1 MPSYENNHAEI
12 LKKALVRL
20 KLIKTK
26 AVLPNPT
33 AKMSGIG
40 GKSCVYA
47 VSIVNCQDKPYH
59 LIAKF
64 DQPERAEKEWQAI
77 NKLKKQHRPLN
88 TIMPVDD
95 NRESD
100 NVIIMP
106 NLSNESA
113 SGKLEDLTTMFLTR
127 MHSNTEACLTALT
140 FSLER
145 VSDFHGQLSYGL
157 LSGNW
162 ENNFSQLSENN
173 WQGFQ
178 TKIIKKIGYKHSRI
192 GILGDAQAWLAES
205 AGNIHKS
212 RIHGDLNLSNLLLGL
227 DNNYKP
233 EWACLIDYANYQDDQ
248 PTVLEYVTL
257 EVQFWN
263 EIYPI
268 TKKGF
273 SENQFIELRQAL
285 DTGEKID
292 YPPEFTI
299 VKAIRDYAK
308 QKLTSYSDREYFTA
322 LFLCRLNFLTWLL
335 ENQEKTALALLGAEC
350 DVNFLNKL
358 KSGDFVKLE
367 SPIAQKT
374 VTNNSLNTTSTPL
387 SASDLAFLDE
397 LKALIIPVIED
408 EALKQVMRVEF
419 NMPEANV
426 TQLLDYCIKQC
437 KGGNDQFTALTYQLI
452 EVYTTL
458 NDNINA
464 DNDLQRQKLS
474 ERADSFFSKLLIFS
488 VWDHWIPDNPLLTSA
503 HEVTLPDL
511 GSKTLE
517 IIHARLRQRVA
528 DLFTSNNRSKITY
541 VSGFGLENRKKDF
554 LLELAAIVWGEYKE
568 RSEYD
573 NLENLT
579 LAQQLNDAIAF
590 DKNHPKIKSRQSFFW
605 IIDNISQDE
614 QEVVDWI
621 KKEVPALDWIIKKS
635 NTNER
640 IFWFENNHKLG
651 TAIDKFYAIWAK
663 K

>member
-1 MPSYENNHAEI
+1 MTGSVMPSYENNHAEI

-192 GILGDAQAWLAES
+192 
-205 AGNIHKS
+205 
-212 RIHGDLNLSNLLLGL
+212 
-227 DNNYKP
+227 
-233 EWACLIDYANYQDDQ
+233 
-248 PTVLEYVTL
+248 
-257 EVQFWN
+257 
-263 EIYPI
+263 
-268 TKKGF
+268 
-273 SENQFIELRQAL
+273 
-285 DTGEKID
+285 
-292 YPPEFTI
+292 
-299 VKAIRDYAK
+299 
-308 QKLTSYSDREYFTA
+308 
-322 LFLCRLNFLTWLL
+322 CR
-335 ENQEKTALALLGAEC
+335 
-350 DVNFLNKL
+350 
-358 KSGDFVKLE
+358 
-367 SPIAQKT
+367 
-374 VTNNSLNTTSTPL
+374 
-387 SASDLAFLDE
+387 
-397 LKALIIPVIED
+397 
-408 EALKQVMRVEF
+408 
-419 NMPEANV
+419 
-426 TQLLDYCIKQC
+426 
-437 KGGNDQFTALTYQLI
+437 
-452 EVYTTL
+452 
-458 NDNINA
+458 
-464 DNDLQRQKLS
+464 
-474 ERADSFFSKLLIFS
+474 
-488 VWDHWIPDNPLLTSA
+488 
-503 HEVTLPDL
+503 
-511 GSKTLE
+511 
-517 IIHARLRQRVA
+517 
-528 DLFTSNNRSKITY
+528 
-541 VSGFGLENRKKDF
+541 
-554 LLELAAIVWGEYKE
+554 
-568 RSEYD
+568 
-573 NLENLT
+573 
-579 LAQQLNDAIAF
+579 
-590 DKNHPKIKSRQSFFW
+590 
-605 IIDNISQDE
+605 
-614 QEVVDWI
+614 
-621 KKEVPALDWIIKKS
+621 
-635 NTNER
+635 
-640 IFWFENNHKLG
+640 
-651 TAIDKFYAIWAK
+651 
-663 K
+663 